1 MARAHTQRASHPS
14 NRPNQLISPSLNALL
29 PGEYSAAF
37 FTCYRMKKTTTLI
50 LAIFHFS
57 LAFSQWRQA
66 NPYGGQVN
74 DLVFPDR
81 KTGYACGQSTGLGNC
96 SGTSSILR
104 TIDGGETW
112 IRVNT
117 GSTVTLNRLHFLD
130 AFTGWALGASSTV
143 IKTTDGGQ
151 SWTTQTT
158 GVGSG
163 LNDLHFP
170 NANTGYVVGPG
181 GFLRKSTN
189 GGGTWSTIAS
199 GTTQN
204 LFSVWF
210 VDANTGYMVGNG
222 GTVRKT
228 TNGGSSWN
236 SVYTGTEL
244 FRDVWFSDANNGYVL
259 AFNKIL
265 RTTNGGSSW
274 TAYDSP
280 SNYVLTRFQFISP
293 NKGFAIGDPNL
304 LLKTEDGGQSWTEVV
319 PSGDFDSWR
328 SVFFFDEQNAYG
340 SKDLGRIYQSSNG
353 GLSWTNVHTGMWAEM
368 QDCAFKSPA
377 EGLFVGSNGNI
388 FRTTNGALTL
398 REMTTGSDKFLSSVQ
413 YLTDNLVLAA
423 GDSGTVLRS
432 EDAGLSW
439 TNISTGQDAIITD
452 LHAVDSLWAYAT
464 TSNGKVLR
472 TINGGL
478 NWFIQE
484 PFEAQTLSAVYFL
497 NRNYGMVCGNG
508 RIYRTSTAGLLWE
521 LAVNGV
527 LQNSNFDDIWI
538 TSQNVAYASGGFG
551 KLHRTLNGGT
561 EWSAIFPPGQSN
573 AEIDEMFWLTDS
585 LGFFARLNSQARTV
599 NAGVNIGSES
609 TYCLANNGGV
619 NTIFMVGSNYGYCTG
634 GLSRV
639 LHTLKPQELTRTYLQ
654 DSIYCSGQ
662 RIFVGFIAGGLLVND
677 NVVTAQLSDASGSFA
692 NPVNIGSLTL
702 GLPSPNPSGI
712 ITCQLPANASGLN
725 YRIRVVCNDPQLVAP
740 DNGYPIRISNTVQ
753 PLGIIEATPANVCS
767 GAPIQFQASGS
778 ALGNN
783 PTYLW
788 SLNGVPLNYEAPQ
801 LSIDTFT
808 VAGTM
813 QLTVQ
818 SSLSCASPLS
828 HVSSLSFNITEAP
841 EFSLGDDQSLCAGE
855 SLEIGLNTELT
866 PNWSNNGLPDE
877 SLITVSPTQ
886 TTNYILALTNSDG
899 CTTSDTLQVVVE
911 DSVSFNIS
919 GEFSGCPGDTLSF
932 SVPENQ
938 GSYEWRLD
946 DLSVEPENNSYT
958 LVVQSNA
965 ALVVQLSTPANCLSA
980 DTALITVFELPAL
993 PVITFDGGE
1002 LVVEGGSAF
1011 PVQWLLDGNPIPN
1024 ETNDTLTV
1032 SAIGVYTAIVSNAEG
1047 CTSTSA
1053 PLDLGTVS
1061 IAESENMSPLVFIQG
1076 GNWVLQ
1082 GWPLDR
1088 HQSTAIRVFDGLG
1101 RLIHQTQA
1109 QPSGEKQL
1117 RMEGIALPA
1126 GIYFVQA
1133 GNFKALPIVIQP

>member
-1 MARAHTQRASHPS
+1 
-14 NRPNQLISPSLNALL
+14 
-29 PGEYSAAF
+29 
-37 FTCYRMKKTTTLI
+37 MKKTTTLI
-50 LAIFHFS
+50 LAILQIS

-66 NPYGGQVN
+66 NPYGGQIN
-74 DLVFPDR
+74 DMVFPDR
-81 KTGYACGQSTGLGNC
+81 KTGFACGQSTGQGSC

-117 GSTVTLNRLHFLD
+117 GATVTLTRLQFLD
-130 AFTGWALGASSTV
+130 AFTGWALGATST
-143 IKTTDGGQ
+143 ILKTTDGGQ
-151 SWTTQTT
+151 SWTSQTT
-158 GVGSG
+158 GIGAG

-189 GGGTWSTIAS
+189 GGGTWTTIAS

-210 VDANTGYMVGNG
+210 VDANTGYLVGNG
-222 GTVRKT
+222 GTIRKT
-228 TNGGSSWN
+228 TNGGSSWS

-265 RTTNGGSSW
+265 RTTNGGASW
-274 TAYDSP
+274 TSFDAP
-280 SNYVLTRFQFISP
+280 SNYVLIRFQFISAT
-293 NKGFAIGDPNL
+293 KGFAIGDPNV
-304 LLKTEDGGQSWTEVV
+304 LLKTEDGGQTWSEVV
-319 PSGDFDSWR
+319 PSGDTDSWR
-328 SVFFFDEQNAYG
+328 SVFFFDEQNAFG
-340 SKDLGRIYQSSNG
+340 SKDLGRIYRSNDG
-353 GLSWTNVHTGMWAEM
+353 GIGWTNVHTGMWAEM
-368 QDCAFKSPA
+368 QDCAFKSPT

-398 REMTTGSDKFLSSVQ
+398 REVPSGTNESLGSVQ
-413 YLTDNLVLAA
+413 YLTENLVLAA
-423 GDSGTVLRS
+423 GDSGTVVRS
-432 EDAGLSW
+432 EDAGLTW
-439 TNISTGQDAIITD
+439 TTISTGQEAIITD

-464 TSNGKVLR
+464 TSDGKVLR

-478 NWFIQE
+478 NWFVQQ
-484 PFEAQTLSAVYFL
+484 PFEAQTLNAVYFL

-508 RIYRTSTAGLLWE
+508 RIYRTTTAGLLWE
-521 LAVNGV
+521 LTVNGV
-527 LQNSNFDDIWI
+527 LQNSSFDDIWI

-561 EWSAIFPPGQSN
+561 EWAPVFPPGQTN

-639 LHTLKPQELTRTYLQ
+639 LHTLKPQELNRTYLQ

-662 RIFVGFIAGGLLVND
+662 RIFVGFIAGGMLVND

-725 YRIRVVCNDPQLVAP
+725 YRIRVVCDNPQLVAP

-753 PLGIIEATPANVCS
+753 PLGLIEANPANVCS
-767 GAPIQFQASGS
+767 GAPIQFQASGT

-783 PTYLW
+783 PSYLW
-788 SLNGVPLNYEAPQ
+788 TLNGVALNYEAPQ
-801 LSIDTFT
+801 LSIDTLT

-818 SSLSCASPLS
+818 SSLTCASPLS
-828 HVSSLSFNITEAP
+828 HSSNVSFTIAEAP
-841 EFSLGDDQSLCAGE
+841 VFSLGDDQTLCAGD

-866 PNWSNNGLPDE
+866 PNWSNSGLPDE
-877 SLITVSPTQ
+877 SIVTVSPSQ
-886 TTNYILALTNSDG
+886 TTSYSLALTNSDG
-899 CTTSDTLQVVVE
+899 CSTSDTIQVIVE
-911 DSVSFNIS
+911 EPVSFNIL
-919 GEFSGCPGDTLSF
+919 GNFSGCPGDTLTL

-938 GSYEWRLD
+938 GVYEWRLD
-946 DLSVEPENNSYT
+946 DLAVEAENNSLALALEANAT
-958 LVVQSNA
+958 LVVQFSSA
-965 ALVVQLSTPANCLSA
+965 ASCLSA
-980 DTALITVFELPAL
+980 DTALITVFDLPAT
-993 PVITFDGGE
+993 PVIGFDGGE
-1002 LVVEGGSAF
+1002 LVIEGGSAF
-1011 PVQWLLDGNPIPN
+1011 PVQWLLDGVPVPN
-1024 ETNDTLTV
+1024 ESNDTLTV
-1032 SAIGVYTAIVSNAEG
+1032 SAIGVYTAVVSNADG

-1061 IAESENMSPLVFIQG
+1061 LPNAENTAPFVFTQSDRWI
-1076 GNWVLQ
+1076 LQ
-1082 GWPLDR
+1082 GMPFDR
-1088 HQSTAIRVFDGLG
+1088 QKPTTVRVFDGLG
-1101 RLIHQTQA
+1101 RLLHQEQA

-1117 RMEGIALPA
+1117 SMKSVLLPA
-1126 GIYFVQA
+1126 GVYFIQA
-1133 GNFKALPIVIQP
+1133 ANFRAIPLVIQPQ